1 MAGAARVIYG
11 NWTAAALTVL
21 ALTLAQPMAA
31 RAEGPRVGEPT
42 FAPLPT
48 PSLNFYGSPGLI
60 DMPTAEM
67 LPDGQF
73 TTAITHFGG
82 QTRITTTFQALP
94 WLSGSFRYNGI
105 QNWNFGGFQTYYD
118 RGFDVRVRLLKERRL
133 LPQVTLGLQD
143 FIGTGIYAGEY
154 IVATKTFATPPLGG
168 ARAPGR
174 LKLTGGVGWGRL
186 GSHGSIGAPFGAN
199 RPSFVV
205 NSTGGQVAYDQWFR
219 GPAALFGGVEWE
231 LNDRWG
237 LKAEYSS
244 DAYVTE
250 TQVTSVFQRK
260 SNVNF
265 GIEYQASDRTRLGAY
280 YLYGSELG
288 ITAQFQL
295 NPRAPATRIAA
306 PAPLPVEPRPSR
318 ATMPEAWDTAWT
330 QSATVRP
337 ALRDMLEPL
346 MKEEGL
352 ALEYLSVSADQA
364 ELRFRNTRYRS
375 NSIAVGR
382 AARLLARVMPPSV
395 ETFRLVP
402 VAGGMALSAVTLR
415 RSDLEALEFE
425 PMATDAL
432 RAVSGIGEATP
443 RPDPGALRSTDLYPN
458 FRWSLGPYFLPS
470 YFDPA
475 KPVRMDVGIELVGAY
490 EFAPGWTLAGA
501 LRHRLAGNVSGGRG
515 SNSVLPHVRTDQ
527 TQYAQADTTLQNL
540 FLSYQWRPGR
550 NLYARVSAGY
560 FERMYGGLSA
570 ELLWKPVDSRI
581 GLGLEANYARQRDFD
596 QRLGFRDYSVL
607 TGHASAYM
615 ELGGG
620 YLAQVDAGRY
630 LAGDLGATFALDRTF
645 ANGWSVGG
653 YFTLTN
659 VSAADFGEG
668 SFDKGIRFSIPVNWF
683 LGKPTRQAVG
693 LGIRPVQRDGGQR
706 LIVPGRLYGQVRE
719 AHEKALDDTWA
730 RVWE

>member
-1 MAGAARVIYG
+1 MDLHSTYPGVADLKARARRRVPKFVWEFLDSGTGAEATKAR
-11 NWTAAALTVL
+11 NRAALD
-21 ALTLAQPMAA
+21 
-31 RAEGPRVGEPT
+31 RVGFLPSILHGPQTADTATT
-42 FAPLPT
+42 FLGQDFPVPFGIAPIGM
-48 PSLNFYGSPGLI
+48 SGLI
-60 DMPTAEM
+60 
-67 LPDGQF
+67 
-73 TTAITHFGG
+73 
-82 QTRITTTFQALP
+82 
-94 WLSGSFRYNGI
+94 W
-105 QNWNFGGFQTYYD
+105 
-118 RGFDVRVRLLKERRL
+118 
-133 LPQVTLGLQD
+133 
-143 FIGTGIYAGEY
+143 
-154 IVATKTFATPPLGG
+154 
-168 ARAPGR
+168 PG
-174 LKLTGGVGWGRL
+174 
-186 GSHGSIGAPFGAN
+186 
-199 RPSFVV
+199 
-205 NSTGGQVAYDQWFR
+205 
-219 GPAALFGGVEWE
+219 
-231 LNDRWG
+231 
-237 LKAEYSS
+237 
-244 DAYVTE
+244 
-250 TQVTSVFQRK
+250 
-260 SNVNF
+260 
-265 GIEYQASDRTRLGAY
+265 
-280 YLYGSELG
+280 
-288 ITAQFQL
+288 
-295 NPRAPATRIAA
+295 
-306 PAPLPVEPRPSR
+306 
-318 ATMPEAWDTAWT
+318 
-330 QSATVRP
+330 
-337 ALRDMLEPL
+337 
-346 MKEEGL
+346 
-352 ALEYLSVSADQA
+352 
-364 ELRFRNTRYRS
+364 
-375 NSIAVGR
+375 

-620 YLAQVDAGRY
+620 YLAQVDAGRH
-630 LAGDLGATFALDRTF
+630 LAGDLGATFALAQATSLR
-645 ANGWSVGG
+645 AW
-653 YFTLTN
+653 
-659 VSAADFGEG
+659 
-668 SFDKGIRFSIPVNWF
+668 IP
-683 LGKPTRQAVG
+683 
-693 LGIRPVQRDGGQR
+693 
-706 LIVPGRLYGQVRE
+706 
-719 AHEKALDDTWA
+719 
-730 RVWE
+730 